1 MSQPEVLFRREIL
14 ADKLIIVSNIDSMA
28 VEAALD
34 ELFSPSSSYNREDY
48 RICRERVHVP
58 EEKARVSG
66 MNFGERNRELDSLQ
80 AHRRPLLAGSNTS
93 EHQAFGLGS
102 GFRPPGLSQCFGW
115 SMRVKAA

>member
-1 MSQPEVLFRREIL
+1 
-14 ADKLIIVSNIDSMA
+14 MA

-102 GFRPPGLSQCFGW
+102 GFRSAGVIAVLRLVYACQ
-115 SMRVKAA
+115 KAAEEHTTDEP